1 VIFDIRCTGLFGIC
15 SIHEIDASYLHT
27 RNLTEKTT
35 YLNNKLPLLFKV
47 LEIWS
52 VDS

>member
-1 VIFDIRCTGLFGIC
+1 MIFDIRCTGLFGIC

-27 RNLTEKTT
+27 RNLTDKTT
-35 YLNNKLPLLFKV
+35 DINSKLPLLYKV
-47 LEIWS
+47 NEIWS